1 MTGEPLPVVK
11 PQEMTVSKE
20 ALALIPRSTAEKYR
34 ICPIALE
41 ETRKG
46 VYTLSVVTTDSTNIV
61 MMDQLQQMT
70 ACKISLLQSTEADIL
85 RAIDKHYGGSSSS
98 NSVDDSYVAAPKDL
112 LNQGIQNNND
122 NAPGADIVRASEVAG
137 AGNAT
142 SLVEGILQRAITD
155 HASDIH
161 IEPHPGTVY
170 VRFRV
175 DGQMYDHITY
185 DLTKH
190 PQVVSRIKIL
200 SRLDIAQTRLPQDGR
215 FEVNFGNKAFD
226 LRVSVVPA
234 IVGEK
239 VVMRLLPKGII
250 SMDYSQLGLEGPN
263 RKVLEDL
270 INRPFGMCLVTGPT
284 GSGKTTTLYA
294 SLAKIDCVVR
304 NVVTVEDP
312 VEYQFPRITQV
323 QVHPKIGMTFA
334 AGLRAFLRQDP
345 DIIMV
350 GEIRDL
356 ETLTMAIQAS
366 LTGHLVLTTLHC
378 NDSAAAA
385 ARMVDMGAEPFLVSS
400 AVSGIIAQR
409 LLRKVC
415 PHCSVKVNLPTPV
428 RERLNIVNDG
438 HEYVMGRGCNKCR
451 GTGYNGRLGV
461 YETLVPNTAIQ
472 AAILRKASAAEIRN
486 LMVEQGIPTL
496 RDDGIDKARRGI
508 TSIEEVL
515 RGIYID

>member
-1 MTGEPLPVVK
+1 MTGEPLPVIK
-11 PQEMTVSKE
+11 PQDMNVPKE
-20 ALALIPRSTAEKYR
+20 ALALISRSMAEKHR
-34 ICPIALE
+34 IFPLTLE

-46 VYTLSVVTTDSTNIV
+46 VHTLSVATTDSSNI
-61 MMDQLQQMT
+61 MLMDQLQQMT
-70 ACKISLLQSTEADIL
+70 ACKIVLMQATEVDIL
-85 RAIDKHYGGSSSS
+85 RAIDKHYGGSSSAA
-98 NSVDDSYVAAPKDL
+98 SVDDNYVASPKDL
-112 LNQGIQNNND
+112 LNQGIQNND
-122 NAPGADIVRASEVAG
+122 NSPGGDIVRATEAASG
-137 AGNAT
+137 GNAT
-142 SLVEGILQRAITD
+142 SLVEGILQRAISD

-161 IEPHPGTVY
+161 IEPHPGTVF

-215 FEVNFGNKAFD
+215 FEVNFGSKAFD
-226 LRVSVVPA
+226 LRVSVIPA

-250 SMDYSQLGLEGPN
+250 SMDYSMLGLEGPN

-270 INRPFGMCLVTGPT
+270 INRPFGMVLVTGPT

-294 SLAKIDCVVR
+294 SLAKIDCVAR

-323 QVHPKIGMTFA
+323 QVHPKIGMDFA
-334 AGLRAFLRQDP
+334 TGLRAFLRQDP

-415 PHCSVKVNLPTPV
+415 QHCKVKLDLPNPV
-428 RERLNIVNDG
+428 RERLNIVGDG

-451 GTGYNGRLGV
+451 GTGYSGRLGV
-461 YETLVPNTAIQ
+461 YETLVPNLAIQ
-472 AAILRKASAAEIRN
+472 QAILRKASASEIRN
-486 LMVEQGIPTL
+486 IMVSQGMPTL

>member
-1 MTGEPLPVVK
+1 MTGEPLPVIK
-11 PQEMTVSKE
+11 PQNLTVPKE

-34 ICPIALE
+34 ICPVNLE

-46 VYTLSVVTTDSTNIV
+46 VYTLSVVTLDAANI
-61 MMDQLQQMT
+61 MLMDQLQQLT
-70 ACKISLLQSTEADIL
+70 ACKISLLQSTEMDI
-85 RAIDKHYGGSSSS
+85 IQTIEKNYGGSINS
-98 NSVDDSYVAAPKDL
+98 NAVDDNYVAAPKDL
-112 LNQGIQNNND
+112 VNQGVQNVD
-122 NAPGADIVRASEVAG
+122 NTPGADIVRASEVAG

-142 SLVEGILQRAITD
+142 SLVEGILQRAISD

-161 IEPHPGTVY
+161 VEPHPGTVY

-185 DLTKH
+185 DLSKH

-239 VVMRLLPKGII
+239 VVMRLLPKGVI

-294 SLAKIDCVVR
+294 SLAKIDCVAR

-323 QVHPKIGMTFA
+323 QVHPKIGMTFE

-356 ETLTMAIQAS
+356 ETLTMAIQAA

-415 PHCSVKVNLPTPV
+415 QHCRVKADLPNPV

-438 HEYVMGRGCNKCR
+438 HEYVIGRGCNRCR
-451 GTGYNGRLGV
+451 GTGYSGRLGV
-461 YETLVPNTAIQ
+461 YETLVPNIAIQ
-472 AAILRKASAAEIRN
+472 AAILRKASASEIRN
-486 LMVEQGIPTL
+486 IMVEQGIPTL